1 MFGLGT
7 QELMIILVI
16 ALVLFGGNKL
26 PELAR
31 SLGKSMNEFKK
42 GIHEGGSGFPIML
55 LHGSGPGVSALG
67 NFRLILGDLARRY
80 RVLAFDLIGFGGEEL
95 GGEDALF
102 PDFLDALV
110 QLGLGLDLA
119 N

>member
-16 ALVLFGGNKL
+16 ALVLFGGQKL

-42 GIHEGGSGFPIML
+42 GIHEGA
-55 LHGSGPGVSALG
+55 SA
-67 NFRLILGDLARRY
+67 DEAK
-80 RVLAFDLIGFGGEEL
+80 A
-95 GGEDALF
+95 DAS
-102 PDFLDALV
+102 AE
-110 QLGLGLDLA
+110 GKTA
-119 N
+119 EAKKS

>member
-16 ALVLFGGNKL
+16 ALVLFGGSKL

-42 GIHEGGSGFPIML
+42 GIAEGN
-55 LHGSGPGVSALG
+55 V
-67 NFRLILGDLARRY
+67 
-80 RVLAFDLIGFGGEEL
+80 EESKE
-95 GGEDALF
+95 GKPAESKKS
-102 PDFLDALV
+102 
-110 QLGLGLDLA
+110 
-119 N
+119 

>member
-16 ALVLFGGNKL
+16 ALVLFGGSKL

-42 GIHEGGSGFPIML
+42 GIAEGADESKDKTEPTKK
-55 LHGSGPGVSALG
+55 S
-67 NFRLILGDLARRY
+67 
-80 RVLAFDLIGFGGEEL
+80 
-95 GGEDALF
+95 
-102 PDFLDALV
+102 
-110 QLGLGLDLA
+110 
-119 N
+119 

>member
-16 ALVLFGGNKL
+16 ALVLFGGQKL

-42 GIHEGGSGFPIML
+42 GVAEG
-55 LHGSGPGVSALG
+55 SA
-67 NFRLILGDLARRY
+67 GDEAQ
-80 RVLAFDLIGFGGEEL
+80 AGEAKSSEVKK
-95 GGEDALF
+95 A
-102 PDFLDALV
+102 
-110 QLGLGLDLA
+110 
-119 N
+119 

>member
-16 ALVLFGGNKL
+16 ALVLFGGSKL

-42 GIHEGGSGFPIML
+42 GVAEGADDKDGK
-55 LHGSGPGVSALG
+55 PG
-67 NFRLILGDLARRY
+67 
-80 RVLAFDLIGFGGEEL
+80 
-95 GGEDALF
+95 DAKKS
-102 PDFLDALV
+102 
-110 QLGLGLDLA
+110 
-119 N
+119 

>member
-16 ALVLFGGNKL
+16 ALVLFGGSKL

-42 GIHEGGSGFPIML
+42 GIAEGASENDE
-55 LHGSGPGVSALG
+55 AK
-67 NFRLILGDLARRY
+67 N
-80 RVLAFDLIGFGGEEL
+80 GGKPAETKKS
-95 GGEDALF
+95 
-102 PDFLDALV
+102 
-110 QLGLGLDLA
+110 
-119 N
+119 